1 MTIME
6 TTMTD
11 TLRAYS
17 SYFPSELHF
26 GSGCRR
32 LSADIIDRLCAPSP
46 PRVFLVCSKSVFAQ
60 KPAQDLLE
68 SLGSRVAGTQIGVPH
83 DPPLSCVDEIV
94 AAACAC
100 NANAFLALGGSS
112 VMDATKTAALLA
124 AAPSPSPVAEYFR
137 GQRPLPPRS
146 LPLLALPTTA
156 GTGAEITKNAVL
168 TDVEKDIKGSIRSPA
183 MVPAAALV
191 DPDFTL
197 ALPARVTADS
207 GMDALTQALESYVS
221 TGASELSRGL
231 AERAVN
237 LLLRWLPQ
245 AYADGSHAEARLR
258 VAEGSMLTALAFS
271 QSGLGAVHGLAHP
284 IGHALNLAHGLTCA
298 VLLPH
303 IMRWNYDC
311 RREDWSRL
319 GRACGLVDGAALLH
333 AVETL
338 AAELRVPQDFREL
351 GLREEHF
358 AYIVRNCR
366 SGSMKANPRPL
377 SDDEVLALLRKL
389 AGL

>member
-1 MTIME
+1 
-6 TTMTD
+6 MTD
-11 TLRAYS
+11 TLHAYS
-17 SYFPSELHF
+17 SYFPPALHF
-26 GSGCRR
+26 GCGCRR
-32 LSADIIDRLCAPSP
+32 LSVEIVDALCVPAAP
-46 PRVFLVCSKSVFAQ
+46 RIFLVCSQSVYGQ
-60 KPAQDLLE
+60 EPARDLLAA
-68 SLGSRVAGTQIGVPH
+68 LGPRVVAMRIGVPH
-83 DPPLSCVDEIV
+83 DPPLSCVDEII
-94 AAACAC
+94 AAARVCG
-100 NANAFLALGGSS
+100 ANAFLAIGGGS

-124 AAPSPSPVAEYFR
+124 AAPPPPLALAAEYFR
-137 GQRPLPPRS
+137 GERPLPARS
-146 LPLLALPTTA
+146 LPLVALPTTA

-168 TDVEKDIKGSIRSPA
+168 TDVEKDNKGSIRSVA
-183 MVPAAALV
+183 MIPAAALV

-197 ALPARVTADS
+197 ALPAQVTADS

-231 AERAVN
+231 AERAVA

-284 IGHALNLAHGLTCA
+284 IGHVLNLAHGLTCA

-311 RREDWSRL
+311 RRDDWSRL
-319 GRACGLVDGAALLH
+319 ARACGLADGAALLR
-333 AVETL
+333 AVEAL
-338 AAELRVPQDFREL
+338 ATELRVPGNLRGL

-358 AYIVRNCR
+358 AYIVRHCR
-366 SGSMKANPRPL
+366 SGSMKANPRAM
-377 SDDEVLALLRKL
+377 SDDEVLAMLRVL
-389 AGL
+389 AGLG

>member
-1 MTIME
+1 
-6 TTMTD
+6 MTD

-17 SYFPSELHF
+17 SYFPPAVHF

-32 LSADIIDRLCAPSP
+32 LCVDIVDGLCAPTP
-46 PRVFLVCSKSVFAQ
+46 PRIFLVCSQSVFGQ
-60 KPAQDLLE
+60 EPTQDLLAA
-68 SLGSRVAGTQIGVPH
+68 LGSRVLAARVGVPH
-83 DPPLSCVDEIV
+83 DPPLSCVDEIIT
-94 AAACAC
+94 AARASG
-100 NANAFLALGGSS
+100 ANAFVAIGGGS

-124 AAPSPSPVAEYFR
+124 AAVPVPVADYFR
-137 GQRPLPPRS
+137 GQRALPARG
-146 LPLLALPTTA
+146 LPLLSLPTTA

-168 TDVEKDIKGSIRSPA
+168 TDVEKDTKGSIRSPA
-183 MVPAAALV
+183 MIPAAALI

-197 ALPARVTADS
+197 ALPAQVTADS

-231 AERAVN
+231 AERAVA
-237 LLLRWLPQ
+237 LLLRWLPV
-245 AYADGSHAEARLR
+245 AYAEGGHAEARLR

-284 IGHALNLAHGLTCA
+284 IGHVLNLAHGLTCA

-311 RREDWSRL
+311 RRADWSRL
-319 GRACGLVDGAALLH
+319 ARACGLADAAALLQ
-333 AVETL
+333 AVEAL
-338 AAELRVPQDFREL
+338 AAELCVPRDLSGL

-358 AYIVRNCR
+358 AYIVQHCR
-366 SGSMKANPRPL
+366 SGSMKANPRAM
-377 SDDEVLALLRKL
+377 SDDDVLAMLNVLS
-389 AGL
+389 AGA